1 MTDAADRIERALERD
16 PDRKGRMHEGLY
28 IHVDLPLAVS
38 YEVSSD
44 DRLVEIVRVVR
55 R

>member
-1 MTDAADRIERALERD
+1 VAKAADRIERALQMN
-16 PDRKGRMHEGLY
+16 PDRKGQMHEGLY
-28 IHVDLPLAVS
+28 LYVDLPLAVF
-38 YEVSSD
+38 YEVTPD